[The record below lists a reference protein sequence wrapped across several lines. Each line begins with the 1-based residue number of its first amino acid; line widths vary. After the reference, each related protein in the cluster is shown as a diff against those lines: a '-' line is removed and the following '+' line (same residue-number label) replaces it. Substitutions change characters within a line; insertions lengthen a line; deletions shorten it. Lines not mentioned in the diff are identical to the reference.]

1 MSYEVND
8 DIYPASAVVYIVSRW
23 GNTYASGTG
32 FLVGKNDVLTAAHVI
47 YDGAQ
52 GGVADEIR
60 VYPSYDPDD
69 RNNAYFQAVWVEYYA
84 DFDPNSDGFIQI
96 GDFNRPTYVGSEIDI
111 ALLALD
117 EDIGTTYGSFGIDP
131 NFKGGSVGV
140 IGYPQVY
147 GSQPTF
153 DAGTISYSGIDNV
166 YLINSD
172 LEVNPGNSGGPIYY
186 DNGNSPYAVGIV
198 STRAAATSLASHY
211 YWLSD
216 SILENDRFL
225 AGFVPTPTYTVT
237 NSQSFVSEGESARF
251 TLTTTNVVAFTTLT
265 YQITGVQTEDIQ
277 NGRLSGTVVVGQ
289 DGKATIA
296 IPIKKDLITEGDET
310 LRITIGTANASVVV
324 RDTSK
329 TINYVNGDRYVGDV
343 INGQLHGVGTLT
355 FANGD
360 KYVGAFADN
369 QRNGE
374 GTYTFANGVI
384 WSGEWRDSELM
395 PPVYTLRSQSNA
407 IDEGKTAQFDL
418 IVTNYKSNE
427 VFLYTINGVQAADIV
442 GGQLSGSVTVD
453 TQGRA
458 KVLIPIAADN
468 VTEGPETLTLT
479 LRTLFKTGPG
489 GDFGSVAANVT
500 INDTSLTPVLP
511 TYSLLASSTAV
522 NEGSTATFTLL
533 TTNVAAGTAVAY
545 TLSGVTP
552 ADIVGGVVSGTVTV
566 GTNGQATISVPF
578 AADNLTEGTE
588 TLTVTAQGKSASVI
602 INDTST
608 GTAKSESSSIPQG
621 NYTLNVVVDL
631 FGQVLYLKGLR
642 ETVASTSHTVE
653 YAGTTFNWSEV
664 DSFVTTVTR
673 DGSFTDEFA
682 KEIADAYPSVAGI
695 SYSTAVALV
704 GASAIDSVLIAVAGA
719 DGNYVG

>member
-8 DIYPASAVVYIVSRW
+8 DIYPASAVIYILSRW

-153 DAGTISYSGIDNV
+153 DAGTISYSRIDNV

-545 TLSGVTP
+545 TLSGVSP
-552 ADIVGGVVSGTVTV
+552 ADIVGGVMSGTVTV
-566 GTNGQATISVPF
+566 GTNGQATIPVSL

-588 TLTVTAQGKSASVI
+588 TLTVTAQGKSVSVTL
-602 INDTST
+602 NDTST

-621 NYTLNVVVDL
+621 NYTLNAIVDL